1 MPKTIPLNKPFL
13 SGKEIAYVTEV
24 IGSGDL
30 SSDGRFSAA
39 CSRVLEELYAIK
51 RVLLTPSCTAAL
63 ELAFI
68 LCDLKPGDEVIL
80 PSFTFTSTANAIL
93 RMGAHPVFVDIRPDT
108 LNIDEDLIED
118 AITSRTRAILP
129 VHYAGVGCE
138 MDHLIE
144 IATGYNLYLVEDA
157 AQGVN
162 AFYGGRALGSLGT
175 LGAYSFHYTKNYGCG
190 EGGALC
196 VNSEEFLD
204 RAEIARDKG
213 TNRGQFLRG
222 EVERYTWIDIGS
234 SFVPSE
240 LVCAFL
246 YAQLETMG
254 WVTKR
259 RQKISRFYDAHLRPL
274 AEQGLLLIPEVPEH
288 CQSNYH
294 IYYILLPSATI
305 RNDLMRHLNARDIGA
320 ASHYV
325 PLHSSPMG
333 RRLGYRAGHLP
344 VTESVSECLLR
355 LPLYPDLSESDQTR
369 IIDEVAAF
377 LGQVDRSNWI
387 ESAGTVKPKLWSRQC

>member
-1 MPKTIPLNKPFL
+1 MPKKIPLNKPFL
-13 SGKEIAYVTEV
+13 SGKEIAYLTELV
-24 IGSGDL
+24 SGGDL

-39 CSRVLEELYAIK
+39 CSRVLEELYSIK

-63 ELAFI
+63 ELALL
-68 LCDLKPGDEVIL
+68 LCDLEPGDEVIL

-93 RMGAHPVFVDIRPDT
+93 RMGARPVFVDVRSNT
-108 LNIDEDLIED
+108 LNLDESLIES
-118 AITSRTRAILP
+118 AITPRTRAIMP
-129 VHYAGVGCE
+129 VHYAGVACE
-138 MDHLIE
+138 MDQLMELAWHYKLHVI
-144 IATGYNLYLVEDA
+144 EDA

-162 AFYGGRALGSLGT
+162 AFYGARALGSIGA

-196 VNSEEFLD
+196 VNSEEFLQ

-240 LVCAFL
+240 IVCAFL
-246 YAQLETMG
+246 YAQLETME

-259 RQKISRFYDAHLRPL
+259 RQKVSRIYDAHLRPL
-274 AEQGLLLIPEVPEH
+274 EEQGLLFLPAVPEH

-294 IYYILLPSATI
+294 IYYILLPSAAI
-305 RNDLMRHLNARDIGA
+305 RNELMRHLNAQDIGA

-333 RRLGYRAGHLP
+333 RKLGYNAGEFP
-344 VTESVSECLLR
+344 VTESISECLLR
-355 LPLYPDLSESDQTR
+355 LPLYPDLSESDQTLV
-369 IIDEVAAF
+369 IDEVAAF
-377 LGQVDRSNWI
+377 LRRSSNWV
-387 ESAGTVKPKLWSRQC
+387 ESSELQLWSRPC

>member
-1 MPKTIPLNKPFL
+1 MRKTIPLNKPFF
-13 SGKEIAYVTEV
+13 SGKEIAYLTEL
-24 IGSGDL
+24 IRSGDM

-39 CSRVLEELYAIK
+39 CSGVLEELFSIK

-63 ELAFI
+63 ELALI

-80 PSFTFTSTANAIL
+80 PSFTFASTANAIL
-93 RMGAHPVFVDIRPDT
+93 RMGARPVFVDIRSDT
-108 LNIDEDLIED
+108 LNIDEDLTEC

-129 VHYAGVGCE
+129 VHYAGVACE
-138 MDHLIE
+138 MDHLLE
-144 IATGYNLYLVEDA
+144 IATAYNLDLIEDA

-162 AFYGGRALGSLGT
+162 AFYGGRALGSIGT

-196 VNSEEFLD
+196 VNSEDFLN

-213 TNRGQFLRG
+213 TNRGQFVRG
-222 EVERYTWIDIGS
+222 EVERYTWMEVGS

-246 YAQLETMG
+246 YAQLETME
-254 WVTKR
+254 WVTR
-259 RQKISRFYDAHLRPL
+259 CRQKVARFYDAHLRPL
-274 AEQGLLLIPEVPEH
+274 EEQGLLFLPVVPER

-305 RNDLMRHLNARDIGA
+305 RNELMRHLNAQDIGA

-333 RRLGYRAGHLP
+333 RKLGYNAGQLP
-344 VTESVSECLLR
+344 VTESLSECLLR

-369 IIDEVAAF
+369 IVEELVAF
-377 LGQVDRSNWI
+377 LCRNDNVNWI
-387 ESAGTVKPKLWSRQC
+387 ESPGAVDLELWSRPC

>member
-1 MPKTIPLNKPFL
+1 MSKSIPLNKPFF
-13 SGKEIAYVTEV
+13 SGKEITYLTEL
-24 IGSGDL
+24 ISGGDM

-39 CSRVLEELYAIK
+39 CSRVLEELYSIK

-63 ELAFI
+63 ELALI

-93 RMGAHPVFVDIRPDT
+93 RMGARPVFVDIKSDT
-108 LNIDEDLIED
+108 LNLDADLTEW
-118 AITSRTRAILP
+118 AITSRTKAILP

-138 MDHLIE
+138 MDPLLE
-144 IATGYNLYLVEDA
+144 IAAAYDLHIIEDA

-162 AFYGGRALGSLGT
+162 AFYGDRALGSIGT

-196 VNSEEFLD
+196 INSEEFLD

-222 EVERYTWIDIGS
+222 EVERYTWIEAGS

-246 YAQLETMG
+246 YAQLETME
-254 WVTKR
+254 WVTR
-259 RQKISRFYDAHLRPL
+259 CRQKVARFYDAHLRPL
-274 AEQGLLLIPEVPEH
+274 EKQGLLFLPTVPEH

-294 IYYILLPSATI
+294 IYYILLPSAAI
-305 RNDLMRHLNARDIGA
+305 RNELMRYLNARDIGA
-320 ASHYV
+320 TSHYV

-333 RRLGYRAGHLP
+333 RKLGYNAGQLP
-344 VTESVSECLLR
+344 VTEAVSDCLLR
-355 LPLYPDLSESDQTR
+355 LPLYPDLSESDQMH
-369 IIDEVAAF
+369 IINELSAF
-377 LGQVDRSNWI
+377 LCSLDSSKWLESSGVVDL
-387 ESAGTVKPKLWSRQC
+387 ELWSRPC